1 MSVRCLLSP
10 LALAS
15 LVLLA
20 GCQELTVA
28 NPNDPDRA
36 RVTGQTDATEALI
49 SSAFGVWWP
58 WAQHYYP
65 TQTLSTVAD
74 EMTNAFSD
82 YGELD
87 ASSEPRT
94 AYNNSS
100 QYNRE
105 MVNRDPWNGLH
116 RVVSNVNDALAAL
129 GRGVPVADSMR
140 ARAVARF
147 VQGLAHGYLALYFDS
162 AFVVTE
168 LTDLNEAQPAP
179 QPYSVVMDTAL
190 SELSQAI
197 AIAQANTFNLPTPG
211 WLYRAMTNLDLARL
225 AHSYRARLRASVA
238 RSRSERVA
246 VDWGQVVS
254 DIDAGVVQDFSPQAI
269 PEVFVD
275 NYKRLLGRQRVG
287 IPGDFGRIDYWLLG
301 PADSTGGFINWVNT
315 AVASRV
321 RFQLRSRDRRIH
333 PAGNPAGIGLYV
345 GYTTTNRWADSRGT
359 YHQTRYYFKRFG
371 VNTAWQDSLLPALT
385 LTEMNLLKAEALIRL
400 NRAAEAVPLIN
411 LSRVANGQL
420 PPVTIDGPPDVAG
433 CVPRKVMPGPMQGQ
447 CGSLWDALRYE
458 KRIEMIGVAAVVAFA
473 DARGWQSLVENSFV
487 HLPIPGDELD
497 VLRKPYYSHGG
508 GQGNSAPAP
517 DPERCPVAL
526 NRCP

>member
-1 MSVRCLLSP
+1 MSVRRLLSP

-20 GCQELTVA
+20 GCQDLAVT
-28 NPNDPDRA
+28 NPNEPDRT
-36 RVTGQTDATEALI
+36 RVTSQPDATEALI

-58 WAQHYYP
+58 WSQHYYP
-65 TQTLSTVAD
+65 TNALSCVAD
-74 EMTNAFSD
+74 ETTNGFAD

-94 AYNNSS
+94 AFNNSS
-100 QYNRE
+100 QYTRE
-105 MVNRDPWNGLH
+105 AVARDPWNGLL

-129 GRGVPVADSMR
+129 NRGVPVADSMR
-140 ARAVARF
+140 ARAVAKF

-168 LTDLNEAQPAP
+168 ATDLEANPP
-179 QPYSVVMDTAL
+179 QLLPYPVVMDTAL

-197 AIAQANTFNLPTPG
+197 TLAAANTFDLPVPG
-211 WLYRAMTNLDLARL
+211 WLYTTMTNQDLARL

-238 RSRSERVA
+238 RSRAERVA
-246 VDWGQVVS
+246 VDWDQVVT
-254 DIDAGVVQDFSPQAI
+254 DIDAGVVQDFAPQAI
-269 PEVFVD
+269 AGEFVD

-287 IPGDFGRIDYWLLG
+287 IPGDFGRIDYWLVG

-315 AVASRV
+315 PVADRV
-321 RFQLRSRDRRIH
+321 PFQLRTQDRRIH
-333 PAGNPAGIGLYV
+333 PAGNPAGIGLYA
-345 GYTTTNRWADSRGT
+345 GYTTTNRWAASRGT
-359 YHQTRYYFKRFG
+359 YHQTRYYLKRFG
-371 VNTAWQDSLLPALT
+371 VNTAWQDSLLPVLT

-411 LSRVANGQL
+411 ITRVANGQL

-458 KRIEMIGVAAVVAFA
+458 KRIEMMGVTAVVAYA
-473 DARGWQSLVENSFV
+473 DARGWQALVENSFV
-487 HLPIPGDELD
+487 QLPIPGDELD
-497 VLRKPYYSHGG
+497 VLRKAYYSYGG
-508 GQGNSAPAP
+508 GGPGSAPAP
-517 DPERCPVAL
+517 DPEHCPTQL

>member
-1 MSVRCLLSP
+1 MSVRRLLSP

-28 NPNDPDRA
+28 NPNDPDRT
-36 RVTGQTDATEALI
+36 RVTAQVDATEALI

-58 WAQHYYP
+58 WSQHYYP
-65 TQTLSTVAD
+65 TQALSTVAD
-74 EMTNAFSD
+74 EMTNAFAD

-94 AYNNSS
+94 AFNNSS
-100 QYNRE
+100 QYMRE
-105 MVNRDPWNGLH
+105 AVARDPWNGLH

-129 GRGVPVADSMR
+129 NRSVPVADSMR
-140 ARAVARF
+140 ARAVAKF

-168 LTDLNEAQPAP
+168 TMDLEETPP
-179 QPYSVVMDTAL
+179 VLRPHPVVMDTAL
-190 SELSQAI
+190 SELGQAI
-197 AIAQANTFNLPTPG
+197 AIAAANTFNLPAPG
-211 WLYRAMTNLDLARL
+211 WLYTPMTNLDLARL

-269 PEVFVD
+269 PDQFVD

-315 AVASRV
+315 PVANRV
-321 RFQLRSRDRRIH
+321 RFQMRSRDRRIH
-333 PAGNPAGIGLYV
+333 PAGAPSGIGLYV

-371 VNTAWQDSLLPALT
+371 VNTAWQDSLLPVLT
-385 LTEMNLLKAEALIRL
+385 LAEMNLLKAEALIRL

-411 LSRVANGQL
+411 TTRVANGQL

-458 KRIEMIGVAAVVAFA
+458 KRIEMIGVTAVVAFA
-473 DARGWQSLVENSFV
+473 DARGWQALVENSFV
-487 HLPIPGDELD
+487 HLPISGDELD

-508 GQGNSAPAP
+508 GQGDSAPAP
-517 DPERCPVAL
+517 DPERCPVTL